1 MNMKRNKEQFAAS
14 YLEDFA
20 YKSKMKHSTSMVYDA
35 ILYHCKIISQTDEYR
50 ARQTKFVSQEKIAKM
65 IGKSQRTV
73 SKAIN
78 ALKQIVGDP
87 AMLLKRAGFIRSG
100 SNSAPMDVMPDL
112 FRGDAAY
119 DILKDESTSGIPI
132 PENNQEFHEM
142 DWADIHRLA
151 EEAKGTGNLGNNM
164 GME

>member
-1 MNMKRNKEQFAAS
+1 MSEEVVEEGTAEKLMGA
-14 YLEDFA
+14 L
-20 YKSKMKHSTSMVYDA
+20 
-35 ILYHCKIISQTDEYR
+35 I
-50 ARQTKFVSQEKIAKM
+50 TK
-65 IGKSQRTV
+65 
-73 SKAIN
+73 
-78 ALKQIVGDP
+78 
-87 AMLLKRAGFIRSG
+87 
-100 SNSAPMDVMPDL
+100 MPDL

-119 DILKDESTSGIPI
+119 DILKDETAGGISI

>member
-1 MNMKRNKEQFAAS
+1 MSEEVVEEGTAEKLMGA
-14 YLEDFA
+14 LIT
-20 YKSKMKHSTSMVYDA
+20 KMESMDNSLS
-35 ILYHCKIISQTDEYR
+35 IL
-50 ARQTKFVSQEKIAKM
+50 
-65 IGKSQRTV
+65 
-73 SKAIN
+73 KAEN
-78 ALKQIVGDP
+78 SALKQIVADP

-112 FRGDAAY
+112 FRGDATY
-119 DILKDESTSGIPI
+119 DILKDESVSGIPI

-151 EEAKGTGNLGNNM
+151 EEAKGTGNIGNNI

>member
-1 MNMKRNKEQFAAS
+1 MSEKVVEEGTAEKLMGA
-14 YLEDFA
+14 LIT
-20 YKSKMKHSTSMVYDA
+20 KMESMDNSLS
-35 ILYHCKIISQTDEYR
+35 IL
-50 ARQTKFVSQEKIAKM
+50 
-65 IGKSQRTV
+65 
-73 SKAIN
+73 KAENN

-119 DILKDESTSGIPI
+119 DILKDETAGGISI

-151 EEAKGTGNLGNNM
+151 EEAKGTGNIGNNI